1 MVLPRFREEESV
13 RAPRARDR
21 LRAAIEG
28 DGDSRSM
35 HDLYQSD
42 LDRHFWAW
50 GKSRGRRKRLKG
62 KKRRGRRLAKLV
74 ASAAGALGA
83 AGISYVLFKRLQ
95 RDERSDETLAEQ
107 GTDED

>member
-1 MVLPRFREEESV
+1 MARPRFREKESA
-13 RAPRARDR
+13 RAARARDR
-21 LRAAIEG
+21 MREAIDG
-28 DGDSRSM
+28 DGDNRTM

-50 GKSRGRRKRLKG
+50 GKGRARRKQLKR
-62 KKRRGRRLAKLV
+62 KKRRGRRLTKLV

-83 AGISYVLFKRLQ
+83 AGVSYFLFKQLR
-95 RDERSDETLAEQ
+95 RDERPDDSVTSQ